1 MNNFKFLLS
10 VFFLAI
16 IYSSN
21 ASSVNRENSFIFIE
35 NQIDNEYFITPE
47 SLDPR
52 FTGANVFTKYS
63 SSSQD
68 SLGYMGANTT
78 GILSNR
84 YIDIWL
90 ENSPIPNPFIGNRCM
105 RNASGCS
112 NSGLWPAGSTL
123 KDGAY
128 KIRQTG
134 ISGQS
139 NYVRPIFSSNAYE
152 YFKNLTTGSS
162 EILHIKACRT
172 NTETQDYDLS
182 KGQTCENTGG
192 RILMDDQFKINKIGH
207 IKLVSNNAL
216 QEIFIDTDGNPSI
229 GLGNKFCSIGVVSNK
244 PGLICKLVNYNMKNT
259 KEISRLYLGLKLNP
273 SYLTENQNKDTVM
286 IGDGGSNWFD
296 YTIATSNPN
305 TTYTRIM
312 KNGSGDIYLYLSN
325 VFLKKLITDKIDLSR
340 SQDFFTLAFYNSRTP
355 ESGYYEFTPSNTLII
370 KPRNYGV
377 SIISSDLVK
386 NPTKT
391 GKIGDSPLVFNYIV
405 TTSAHRQA
413 DSITAQVIG
422 KNTIIK
428 NQSYCVFSSADE
440 SINVPFSAYLS
451 YTSDSGSKVNKR
463 ASCDSTEISIKD
475 ALWSVVPWDVPSQNE
490 GSFFRTN
497 LDLTFPMNEG
507 PSYWSLEGEDWIGSV
522 TGTGEIKIIATWTG
536 PDILE

>member
-21 ASSVNRENSFIFIE
+21 ASSANRENSFIFIE
-35 NQIDNEYFITPE
+35 NQIDNEYFITPS

-52 FTGANVFTKYS
+52 FSGANVFTKYS

-68 SLGYMGANTT
+68 SLGYMGANTP
-78 GILSNR
+78 GVQANR
-84 YIDIWL
+84 YLDIWL
-90 ENSPIPNPFIGNRCM
+90 ENSPISNPFLGNRCM

-123 KDGAY
+123 NDGAY

-134 ISGQS
+134 TSGQS

-162 EILHIKACRT
+162 ETLHIKACRT
-172 NTETQDYDLS
+172 NTAAQDYDLS

-229 GLGNKFCSIGVVSNK
+229 GLGNNFCSIGVVSNK
-244 PGLICKLVNYNMKNT
+244 PGLICKIVSYNMTNT
-259 KEISRLYLGLKLNP
+259 TEISRLYLGLKLNP
-273 SYLTENQNKDTVM
+273 TYITGNQSNGTVM

-296 YTIATSNPN
+296 YTRTASNPN

-312 KNGSGDIYLYLSN
+312 SNGSGDIYLYLSN

-340 SQDFFTLAFYNSRTP
+340 SQEFFTLSFYNSLTP

-377 SIISSDLVK
+377 SIISSDFVS
-386 NPTKT
+386 NPKKT

-451 YTSDSGSKVNKR
+451 YTSNSGSKVNKR
-463 ASCDSTEISIKD
+463 ASCDSKEISIKD

-536 PDILE
+536 PDILD